1 MIIQVQKMILIF
13 LRITGFMVTSPGY
26 SFRGIPNT
34 LKVAISGV
42 VTIFIYMALP
52 EMEVYGGISEFAFLA
67 IKETI
72 FGLSIGFVTQMVF
85 STIEMAGKLI
95 DFQVGFSMGAVYDPA
110 MGAQASNYGRTYYW
124 IGIAIFFL
132 LDMHQLLLEMVIRSY
147 DFMPIGSVAI
157 EKFNPEAILVI
168 FSRVFELSI
177 NLAAPM
183 IITVLITDVVLGLI
197 SRTVPQINVFML
209 GMPMKSMVSFLV
221 FLVSISWVMNSA
233 GNIMETI
240 PKYIEGVMRMF

>member
-1 MIIQVQKMILIF
+1 MIIQIQALILIF
-13 LRITGFMVTSPGY
+13 MRIASFMVICPGY
-26 SFRGIPNT
+26 SFKGIPNI

-52 EMEVYGGISEFAFLA
+52 EMPANVEILEFAFLA

-72 FGLSIGFVTQMVF
+72 FGISIGFVTLMIF
-85 STIEMAGKLI
+85 STIEMAGNLI
-95 DFQVGFSMGAVYDPA
+95 DFQVGFSMGSVYDPA
-110 MGAQASNYGRTYYW
+110 MGTQASNYGRTYYW

-132 LDMHQLLLEMVIRSY
+132 LDMHQLVLEMVIRSY
-147 DFMPIGSVAI
+147 EFVPIGSANI
-157 EKFNPEAILVI
+157 IQFNPKAIVVI
-168 FSRVFELSI
+168 FAKVFELSI
-177 NLAAPM
+177 NLAAPV

-221 FLVSISWVMNSA
+221 LMVSISWVMNSV
-233 GNIMETI
+233 GSIIETI
-240 PKYIEGVMRMF
+240 PKYIEGVMNLF

>member
-1 MIIQVQKMILIF
+1 MIIQIQKMILI
-13 LRITGFMVTSPGY
+13 LMRITAFMVTSPGY

-34 LKVAISGV
+34 LKIAISGV
-42 VTIFIYMALP
+42 ITIFIYMAIPDMTFDL
-52 EMEVYGGISEFAFLA
+52 GISEFAFLA

-72 FGLSIGFVTQMVF
+72 FGLSIGFVTQMIF

-132 LDMHQLLLEMVIRSY
+132 LDMHQILLEMVINSY
-147 DFMPIGSVAI
+147 RFMPIGSVSI
-157 EKFNPEAILVI
+157 EQFNPEAILVI
-168 FSRVFELSI
+168 FTRVFELSI

-221 FLVSISWVMNSA
+221 FLVSISWIMNSA
-233 GNIMETI
+233 GGIMETI
-240 PKYIEGVMRMF
+240 PRYIEGVMNIF

>member
-1 MIIQVQKMILIF
+1 MIIQIQKLILIMM
-13 LRITGFMVTSPGY
+13 RITAFMVTSPGY
-26 SFRGIPNT
+26 SFRGIPNI

-52 EMEVYGGISEFAFLA
+52 DMAIVGGISEFAFLA

-72 FGLSIGFVTQMVF
+72 FGLSIGFVTQMIF

-124 IGIAIFFL
+124 IAIAIFFL

-147 DFMPIGSVAI
+147 EFMPIGSVSI
-157 EKFNPEAILVI
+157 EKFNPEAIVVI

-221 FLVSISWVMNSA
+221 FLVSISWIMNSA
-233 GNIMETI
+233 GNIIETI
-240 PKYIEGVMRMF
+240 PKYIEGVMVLF

>member
-1 MIIQVQKMILIF
+1 MIIQVQKMILIL

-67 IKETI
+67 IKETV
-72 FGLSIGFVTQMVF
+72 FGLSIGFVTQMIF

-124 IGIAIFFL
+124 IGIAVFFL

-147 DFMPIGSVAI
+147 DFMPIGSVSL

-240 PKYIEGVMRMF
+240 PKYIEGVIRMF

>member
-1 MIIQVQKMILIF
+1 MIIQVQNIILIL
-13 LRITGFMVTSPGY
+13 LRISAFMVTSPAY
-26 SFRGIPNT
+26 SFRGIPNI
-34 LKVAISGV
+34 LKVALAGV

-52 EMEVYGGISEFAFLA
+52 VSLLNLSLSEFVFLA
-67 IKETI
+67 LKETI
-72 FGLSIGFVTQMVF
+72 FGLSIGFVSQMVF

-124 IGIAIFFL
+124 MGIAIFFL
-132 LDMHQLLLEMVIRSY
+132 LDMHQVLLEMLIKSY
-147 DFMPIGSVAI
+147 DFMPIGSVNIAN
-157 EKFNPEAILVI
+157 FNPHAIIQI

-221 FLVSISWVMNSA
+221 FLVSISWIMNSA

-240 PKYIEGVMRMF
+240 PRYIEGLMQIF

>member
-1 MIIQVQKMILIF
+1 MIIQIQKLILIM
-13 LRITGFMVTSPGY
+13 LRITAFMVTSPGY
-26 SFRGIPNT
+26 SFKGIPNI

-42 VTIFIYMALP
+42 ITIFIYMAIP
-52 EMEVYGGISEFAFLA
+52 EMIVAEGLSAFAFLA

-72 FGLSIGFVTQMVF
+72 FGLSIGFVTQMIF
-85 STIEMAGKLI
+85 STIEMAGKLV

-124 IGIAIFFL
+124 IAIAIFFV

-147 DFMPIGSVAI
+147 TFMPIGSVSI

-168 FSRVFELSI
+168 FTRVFELAI

-221 FLVSISWVMNSA
+221 FLVSITWIMNSA
-233 GNIMETI
+233 GAIMETI
-240 PKYIEGVMRMF
+240 PKYIEGVMALF